1 MQRFRCKINFIIFVL
16 VSLLMQ
22 LAEGPVPALAAVPNL
37 PGATTAVADKMVEIE
52 ARYLYYD
59 KQANLYHA
67 QGEVVIRQEG
77 MELRADKAVL
87 NQATN
92 AFEAWGDILL
102 RDKTDYLACR
112 YIKFNYQT
120 QIGSIKDGR
129 IFIKEKNYYI
139 TGENIKKLGPQE
151 YDVENATLT
160 TCDAERAAWLIR
172 CKKVHVKEGGYGVV
186 DDAVFAIKNVPV
198 LYLPKGVFPVNT
210 KRQTGFLLP
219 GIGYSDKDGLITK
232 NAFFWAINR
241 SNDLTLYPETYSER
255 GIKFGAEYRY
265 VINEQALGDISASFI
280 SDDLVDDHPEDYPYA
295 DKERWSF
302 GAHHF
307 QTLKI
312 GTILKADV
320 NLVSDNE
327 YLEDF
332 PDTFS
337 GDFIDELENSDYKTE
352 SYLRS
357 LAIASHNW
365 ERYTVTA
372 EGRYYQSLLRE
383 NDDETLQLLPE
394 ITGAVL
400 NQPVAG
406 SDWLF
411 WRMDGVVS
419 NFWREEGERG
429 FRFDLHPVLTMPF
442 KFGDFEVIPF
452 LELRETWYQ
461 TSSPEDNIDGS
472 TSRETMAAGIEIK
485 SVAERVYACDWFG
498 MDRLLHT
505 LEPTLGYRYVP
516 DVDQDDLPSFDDIDY
531 LAEESNVSWA
541 LVSRLIGRY
550 PRAGQAD
557 QFDYHE
563 WLKFQ
568 VGQAYSFI
576 DTADG
581 RRFLEDD
588 QHASNFYSQLELRSR
603 GGGLYMKLE
612 NRFDPYDNANELMT
626 ALLSTN
632 DRRGDFLALEYRYEQ
647 DIAEIITGSARLP
660 LWSWLDVY
668 GNIRYSVADSQ
679 IWETIYGF
687 NYHPQCWSLDFSVDE
702 ERDPYDLSFRILL
715 SLNGLGGLGSN

>member
-1 MQRFRCKINFIIFVL
+1 MMKFYCYTFKIMMSMVFILIS
-16 VSLLMQ
+16 VSLS
-22 LAEGPVPALAAVPNL
+22 VAAVPNL
-37 PGATTAVADKMVEIE
+37 PGATAAVADKTVEIE
-52 ARYLYYD
+52 ASYLYYD
-59 KQANLYHA
+59 KQTNLYHA
-67 QGEVVIRQEG
+67 QGDVVIRQEG
-77 MELRADKAVL
+77 MELQADKAVL
-87 NQATN
+87 NQALN
-92 AFEAWGDILL
+92 EFEAWGDVLL
-102 RDKTDYLACR
+102 RDQTDYLACR
-112 YIKFNYQT
+112 YLKFNYRD
-120 QIGSIKDGR
+120 QIGSIRDGR

-139 TGENIKKLGPQE
+139 TGERIEKLGPNE

-186 DDAVFAIKNVPV
+186 DSAVFAIKNVPV
-198 LYLPKGVFPVNT
+198 LYLPKGIFPVNT

-219 GIGYSDKDGLITK
+219 GIGYSDKEGLITK

-241 SNDLTLYPETYSER
+241 SHDLTLYPETYAKR

-265 VINEQALGDISASFI
+265 VINEQAQGDISASFI
-280 SDDLVDDHPEDYPYA
+280 SDKLVEDHPEDYPYA
-295 DKERWSF
+295 DKERWAF

-307 QTLKI
+307 QTLNS

-337 GDFIDELENSDYKTE
+337 GDFIDELGNSDYKTDT
-352 SYLRS
+352 YLRS
-357 LAIASHNW
+357 LAIANHSW
-365 ERYTVTA
+365 ERYSVTA
-372 EGRYYQSLLRE
+372 EGRYYQSLLSK

-394 ITGAVL
+394 ITLAAL

-406 SDWLF
+406 FDWLF
-411 WRMDGVVS
+411 WRMDGVYA
-419 NFWREEGERG
+419 NFWRKDGERG
-429 FRFDLHPVLTMPF
+429 HRFDLHPVLTMPL
-442 KFGDFEVIPF
+442 KFGAFEVTPF
-452 LELRETWYQ
+452 LELRETYYQ
-461 TSSPEDNIDGS
+461 TSSPNDRIDGS
-472 TSRETMAAGIEIK
+472 ESRETMAAGVELK
-485 SVAERVYACDWFG
+485 SVVERVYACNWFG

-505 LEPTLGYRYVP
+505 LEPMLTYRYVP
-516 DVDQDDLPSFDDIDY
+516 DVDQDDLPSFDDLDY
-531 LAEESNVSWA
+531 LPEESNVTWA
-541 LVSRLIGRY
+541 LVSRLVGRY
-550 PRAGQAD
+550 PQAGQVD

-576 DTADG
+576 DVADG

-588 QHASNFYSQLELRSR
+588 QHASNFFSQLELRSR

-612 NRFDPYDNANELMT
+612 NRFDPYTNANKLVT
-626 ALLSTN
+626 ALLSTR
-632 DRRGDFLALEYRYEQ
+632 DRRGDFLSLEYRYEQ
-647 DIAEIITGSARLP
+647 EIAEIFTGSARLP
-660 LWSWLDVY
+660 LWSWLDIY
-668 GNIRYSVADSQ
+668 GSIRYSVADSH

-687 NYHPQCWSLDFSVDE
+687 NYHPQCWSIDFSIDE

>member
-1 MQRFRCKINFIIFVL
+1 MMKFYCYTFKIMMSMVFILIS
-16 VSLLMQ
+16 VSLS
-22 LAEGPVPALAAVPNL
+22 VAAVPNL
-37 PGATTAVADKMVEIE
+37 PGATAAVADKTVEIE
-52 ARYLYYD
+52 ASYLYYD
-59 KQANLYHA
+59 KQTNLYHA
-67 QGEVVIRQEG
+67 QGDVVIRQEG
-77 MELRADKAVL
+77 MELQADKAVL
-87 NQATN
+87 NQALN
-92 AFEAWGDILL
+92 EFEAWGDVLL
-102 RDKTDYLACR
+102 RDQTDYLACR
-112 YIKFNYQT
+112 YLKFNYRD
-120 QIGSIKDGR
+120 QIGSIRDGR

-139 TGENIKKLGPQE
+139 TGERIEKLGPNE

-186 DDAVFAIKNVPV
+186 DSAVFAIKNVPV
-198 LYLPKGVFPVNT
+198 LYLPKGIFPVNT

-219 GIGYSDKDGLITK
+219 GIGYSDKEGLITK

-241 SNDLTLYPETYSER
+241 SNDLTLYPETYAER

-265 VINEQALGDISASFI
+265 VINEQAQGDISASFI
-280 SDDLVDDHPEDYPYA
+280 SDKLVEDHPEDYPYA
-295 DKERWSF
+295 DKERWAF

-307 QTLKI
+307 QTLNS

-337 GDFIDELENSDYKTE
+337 GDFIDELGNSDYKTDT
-352 SYLRS
+352 YLRS
-357 LAIASHNW
+357 LAIANHSW
-365 ERYTVTA
+365 ERYSVTA
-372 EGRYYQSLLRE
+372 EGRYYQSLLSK

-394 ITGAVL
+394 ITLAAL

-406 SDWLF
+406 FDWFF
-411 WRMDGVVS
+411 WRMEGVDAT
-419 NFWREEGERG
+419 FWRKDGERG
-429 FRFDLHPVLTMPF
+429 HRFDLHPVLTMPL
-442 KFGDFEVIPF
+442 KFGAFEVTPF
-452 LELRETWYQ
+452 LELRETYYQ
-461 TSSPEDNIDGS
+461 TSSPNDRIDGS
-472 TSRETMAAGIEIK
+472 ESRETMAAGVELK
-485 SVAERVYACDWFG
+485 SVVERVYACNWFG

-505 LEPTLGYRYVP
+505 LEPMLAYRYVP
-516 DVDQDDLPSFDDIDY
+516 DVDQDDLPSFDDLDY
-531 LAEESNVSWA
+531 LAEESNVTWA
-541 LVSRLIGRY
+541 LVSRLVGRY
-550 PRAGQAD
+550 PQAGQVD

-576 DTADG
+576 DVADG

-588 QHASNFYSQLELRSR
+588 QHASNFFSQLELRSR

-612 NRFDPYDNANELMT
+612 NRFDPYDNANELVT
-626 ALLSTN
+626 ALLSTR
-632 DRRGDFLALEYRYEQ
+632 DRRGDFLSLEYRYEQ
-647 DIAEIITGSARLP
+647 EIAEIFTGSARLP
-660 LWSWLDVY
+660 LWSWLDIY
-668 GNIRYSVADSQ
+668 GSIRYSVADSH

-687 NYHPQCWSLDFSVDE
+687 NYHPQCWSIDFSIDE

>member
-1 MQRFRCKINFIIFVL
+1 MQRFKVKNYPIILFL
-16 VSLLMQ
+16 VSLSVL
-22 LAEGPVPALAAVPNL
+22 LTGISIPVSAAVPHL
-37 PGATTAVADKMVEIE
+37 AGATAAVADKTVEIE

-77 MELRADKAVL
+77 MELQADKAVL
-87 NQATN
+87 NQALN
-92 AFEAWGDILL
+92 EFEAWGDVLL
-102 RDKTDYLACR
+102 RDRTDYLACR
-112 YIKFNYQT
+112 YLKFNYQK
-120 QIGSIKDGR
+120 QIGSIKNGR

-139 TGENIKKLGPQE
+139 TGENIEKLGPNE

-186 DDAVFAIKNVPV
+186 DNAVFTVKNVPV

-219 GIGYSDKDGLITK
+219 GIGYSDKDGVIVK

-241 SNDLTLYPETYSER
+241 SHDLTLYPEIYSER
-255 GIKFGAEYRY
+255 GVKFGAEYRY
-265 VINEQALGDISASFI
+265 VINEQAQGDIRASFI
-280 SDDLVDDHPEDYPYA
+280 SDQLVEDNPEDYPDA
-295 DKERWSF
+295 DKERWAF

-307 QTLKI
+307 QTLKV
-312 GTILKADV
+312 GTTLKADV

-337 GDFIDELENSDYKTE
+337 GNFIDELDNSDAKTDT
-352 SYLRS
+352 YLRS
-357 LAIASHNW
+357 LAVASHSW
-365 ERYTVTA
+365 ERYNVSGEA
-372 EGRYYQSLLRE
+372 RYYQSLLRK
-383 NDDETLQLLPE
+383 NDDATLQLLPE
-394 ITGAVL
+394 VALTAL
-400 NQPVAG
+400 NQPVPG
-406 SDWLF
+406 VDWLF
-411 WRMDGVVS
+411 WRMQGTYA
-419 NFWREEGERG
+419 NFWRKDGERG
-429 FRFDLHPVLTMPF
+429 HRFDFNPSLTMPL
-442 KFGDFEVIPF
+442 KFGVFEVIPF

-461 TSSPEDNIDGS
+461 TNNSDVRSDGS
-472 TSRETMAAGIEIK
+472 ESRETLAAGVEIK

-505 LEPTLGYRYVP
+505 LEPTVGYRYVP
-516 DVDQDDLPSFDDIDY
+516 DVDQSDLPAFDDLDY
-531 LAEESNVSWA
+531 LAEESNVTWA
-541 LVSRLIGRY
+541 LVSRLVGRY
-550 PRAGQAD
+550 PKAGALD

-576 DTADG
+576 DVADG
-581 RRFLEDD
+581 VRFLEDD
-588 QHASNFYSQLELRSR
+588 QHASNFFSQLELRSR

-626 ALLSTN
+626 ALISTN
-632 DRRGDFLALEYRYEQ
+632 GRRGDFLSLEYRYERE
-647 DIAEIITGSARLP
+647 IAELVTGVGRLP
-660 LWSWLDVY
+660 LSSWLDVY
-668 GNIRYSVADSQ
+668 GSVRYSVADSH

-702 ERDPYDLSFRILL
+702 ERDPYDLSFRLLL